1 VSEPEQDKG
10 KWKPGTMELATLKR
24 ADAELEKA
32 KVSAGWLTFAHEV
45 FEWVKKKFTKE

>member
-1 VSEPEQDKG
+1 MSEPDQDKG

-32 KVSAGWLTFAHEV
+32 KVSAGWLDFAKEV
-45 FEWVKKKFTKE
+45 FDWIKDKFTKE